1 MDAEGLSLPRI
12 PVSTYR
18 LQFNRRFTFSD
29 ATKILPYL
37 DELGISDIYASPY
50 FKARKGT
57 IVGYDVVDPTRLNPE
72 IGTEAAYNRLIRE
85 LQKRKMGQILDIVPN
100 HMYVG
105 SEDNAWWLDVLEN
118 GPSSPYAL
126 FFDIDWNPV
135 KRELKNK
142 VLIPVLG
149 EQYGTALERQ
159 ELKLIFET
167 GAFFLYCYDRKLPIL
182 PETYADIL
190 KHRIEKLETLLPL
203 DDPPLI
209 ELLNIITALSCLP
222 SYTEREQ
229 SKLLERSRETEIIK
243 KRLYKLHKENRAIRG
258 FIHENV
264 RIFNGTRK
272 EPHSFDLLDDL
283 LGKQVWRLSYWRVAA
298 EEINYRRFFDISSL
312 AAVRMEDP
320 VVFQKAHELVLKL
333 IGEGKVTGLRVD
345 HPDGLYDPSEYFKRL
360 QRECFLRV
368 RLAHA
373 QKVQGRKSNTPVEA
387 NPGIEILRQY
397 VEMVASDPR
406 FRPFYVVGEKI
417 LSKGEKLPGD
427 WPVFSTVGY
436 DFLNPLNGIF
446 VDTANGKAFD
456 KIYERFIRS
465 KMGYQDLVY
474 EKKRLIMTASM
485 SGEINTL
492 AHHLN
497 RLSEKNRHTRDFT
510 LNGLRTTITEVI
522 ACFPVYRTY
531 VTHSG
536 VNERDRRYVE
546 QTVSKAKRKNPTL
559 SESIFDFL
567 KNVLLLNYS
576 DDFGKTDK
584 MEWVDFVMRFQQVT
598 GPIMAKGLED
608 TVFYVYNRLV
618 SLNEVGGNPGG
629 FGTHLDAF
637 HRQNVETAKSRPYSL
652 LTTSTHDTKRSEDVR
667 ARLNVLSEIP
677 GEWQRCLSRWSRLN
691 RKKKPVVDGRMV
703 PDRNDEYLLYQ
714 TLLGVWPANRMT
726 VAEYEEFTA
735 RIRDYMLKATREAKA
750 NTSWISPN
758 IPYEEALLKSI
769 DAVLASS
776 SANTFLKDFDILQK
790 KVAYFGMFNSL
801 SQTLLKITSP
811 GVPDFYQGTEIWDL
825 TLVDPDNRRPVNFD
839 VRRRVL
845 GRLKKRMA
853 KSGEDR
859 GSLVRG
865 LLRTWQDGTIKLYVT
880 LASLNYR
887 RENRLLFRDGGY
899 VPLMADGSLRENVC
913 AFARLAEDKAALIVV
928 PRFLTRLSKSVN
940 KMQFGGR
947 AWRDTGIIIPDEI
960 PGGTYRNVFTGE
972 VLTEIERNG
981 KKRLPLGE
989 IFARFPVA
997 LLEQQTNSE
1006 PNRAL
1011 MPDPYDICEGS
1022 GFIMLPSSLSALY
1035 VLYG

>member
-1 MDAEGLSLPRI
+1 MDAEGLPLPRI

-29 ATKILPYL
+29 ATKVLPYL

-57 IVGYDVVDPTRLNPE
+57 IVGYDIVDPARLNPE

-149 EQYGTALERQ
+149 EQYGTVLERQ

-167 GAFFLYCYDRKLPIL
+167 GAFFLYCYDRKLPML
-182 PETYADIL
+182 PETYVDIL
-190 KHRIEKLETLLPL
+190 KHRIEKLETLLPI
-203 DDPPLI
+203 DDPSLVK
-209 ELLNIITALSCLP
+209 LLSIMTALSCLP

-229 SKLLERSRETEIIK
+229 SKLAERSREKEIIK
-243 KRLYKLHKENRAIRG
+243 KRLYKLHKESRAIRD
-258 FIHENV
+258 FIDENV
-264 RIFNGTRK
+264 RIFNGTKK
-272 EPHSFDLLDDL
+272 EPHSFDLLNDL

-298 EEINYRRFFDISSL
+298 EEINYRRFFDINSL
-312 AAVRMEDP
+312 AAIRMEDP
-320 VVFQKAHELVLKL
+320 VVFKKAHELVLKL

-373 QKVQGRKSNTPVEA
+373 QRVQGKKSNTPVEA
-387 NPGIEILRQY
+387 SPEPEILRQY
-397 VEMVASDPR
+397 AEMVASDPQ
-406 FRPFYVVGEKI
+406 FKPFYVVGEKI
-417 LSKGEKLPGD
+417 LSKDEKLPED
-427 WPVFSTVGY
+427 WPIFSTVGY
-436 DFLNPLNGIF
+436 VFLNPLNGIF
-446 VDTANGKAFD
+446 VDTANGKVFD

-465 KMGYQDLVY
+465 KMDYQDLVY
-474 EKKRLIMTASM
+474 EKKRLIMIVAM
-485 SGEINTL
+485 SGEINRL
-492 AHHLN
+492 AHYLN
-497 RLSEKNRHTRDFT
+497 HLSEKNRHTRDFT
-510 LNGLRTTITEVI
+510 LNSLRTTITEVI

-531 VTHSG
+531 ITRAG
-536 VNERDRRYVE
+536 VHERDRRYVE
-546 QTVSKAKRKNPTL
+546 QAASKAKRKNPAL
-559 SESIFDFL
+559 CESIFDFL
-567 KNVLLLNYS
+567 KNVLLLNYP
-576 DDFGKTDK
+576 DDFGETDK

-598 GPIMAKGLED
+598 GPVMAKGLED

-618 SLNEVGGNPGG
+618 SLNEVGGDPEG
-629 FGTHLDAF
+629 FGTRLDAF
-637 HRQNVETAKSRPYSL
+637 HGQNIETAKSRPYSL
-652 LTTSTHDTKRSEDVR
+652 ITTSTHDTKRSEDVR

-691 RKKKPVVDGRMV
+691 RKKKLVVHGRMV

-735 RIRDYMLKATREAKA
+735 RIRDYMLKATREAKVDT
-750 NTSWISPN
+750 NWISPN
-758 IPYEEALLKSI
+758 VPYEEALLKFI

-811 GVPDFYQGTEIWDL
+811 GVPDFYQGTETWDFS
-825 TLVDPDNRRPVNFD
+825 LVDPDNRRPIDFVI
-839 VRRRVL
+839 RKQML
-845 GRLKKRMA
+845 ARLKKELTRPNA
-853 KSGEDR
+853 DSVGLARK
-859 GSLVRG
+859 
-865 LLRTWQDGTIKLYVT
+865 LLRTWPDGLIKLYVT
-880 LASLNYR
+880 FISLSYR
-887 RENRLLFRDGGY
+887 KMHHRLFEEGAY
-899 VPLMADGSLRENVC
+899 VPLTVDGQLVEHVC
-913 AFARLAEDKAALIVV
+913 AFARHGEGDTVLVIV
-928 PRFLTRLSKSVN
+928 PRFLTYLVRSVN
-940 KMQFGGR
+940 HLPLGQKVWKGSGVVLPEETLGSNF
-947 AWRDTGIIIPDEI
+947 INI
-960 PGGTYRNVFTGE
+960 FTGE
-972 VLTEIERNG
+972 TIQAAKQYE
-981 KKRLPLGE
+981 KRILSLGE
-989 IFARFPVA
+989 VFANFPVA
-997 LLEQQTNSE
+997 LLAGET
-1006 PNRAL
+1006 
-1011 MPDPYDICEGS
+1011 
-1022 GFIMLPSSLSALY
+1022 
-1035 VLYG
+1035 